1 MARKKKPFPILENIT
16 ITDVAAEGKS
26 LVRITTPA
34 HDGIPEGQLVVFV
47 PWAVPGDVVDLQ
59 IRRKKH
65 SYAEAEVVR
74 YRQLSPL
81 RTTPRCQ
88 HFGVC
93 GGCKWQQ
100 LPYEEQ
106 LRFKQQ
112 QVYDQL
118 TRIGHLQLP
127 KPGTTSDDGS
137 CKYSFYGCCY
147 GGVFCGGHPLCR
159 STHWLVAYQ
168 CRTFCGIIPHSTVL
182 YRNGVGVLPSQTRLA
197 HATVLVRRYSSFDT
211 LAGHS
216 RRYYLCATGFGGSTY
231 WLPDMARTLYAH
243 TLLLFYS
250 PLCFGLSFVLLW
262 CRLHHATCDGASPA
276 LTYQRIAGIGR
287 RPQRCWI

>member
-1 MARKKKPFPILENIT
+1 MARKKKPFPILENVT

-34 HDGIPEGQLVVFV
+34 HDGQPESQLVVFV

-74 YRQLSPL
+74 YRQLSPI
-81 RTTPRCQ
+81 RTQPRCQ

-127 KPGTTSDDGS
+127 KPGTSNNDGT
-137 CKYSFYGCCY
+137 C
-147 GGVFCGGHPLCR
+147 
-159 STHWLVAYQ
+159 
-168 CRTFCGIIPHSTVL
+168 TFQPIMGSVEQYE
-182 YRNGVGVLPSQTRLA
+182 YRNKLDFGAANKHYLTKEEIQQLPEREGAESAKNIPALGFHITGA
-197 HATVLVRRYSSFDT
+197 FDKI
-211 LAGHS
+211 LPIEQCHLMVEGCW
-216 RRYYLCATGFGGSTY
+216 LGGSTA
-231 WLPDMARTLYAH
+231 LPLGVAVRHPLPGRAGVLAR
-243 TLLLFYS
+243 
-250 PLCFGLSFVLLW
+250 
-262 CRLHHATCDGASPA
+262 CRDPV
-276 LTYQRIAGIGR
+276 YEGR
-287 RPQRCWI
+287 STANR